1 MLREVLEYA
10 ERFGLCQFPCI
21 GKKPA
26 HKGWQAKATNVRT
39 TLEQLFMEE
48 GVNDGVPTGER
59 NQIVVVDVDEKGIGR
74 ELFKMRRRIIKT
86 IVETPHGVHFFFK
99 HPGVHVHNAVKARM
113 SGIPVD
119 IRGDGGYVIFP
130 PSQNGSLPYKFVE
143 GYEFDPA
150 KLEVFDP
157 KWIQQKEVTQQ
168 PIIENDVLR
177 RISRARLWL
186 AKRDPAISGQG
197 GHKQMFSACCAMV
210 QKFRLSI
217 EQAWPLILEYNS
229 RCAPPFSEKEIRHK
243 ISDAFVKTNQ

>member
-1 MLREVLEYA
+1 MLREVLENA

-26 HKGWQAKATNVRT
+26 HKGWQAEATNVRSR
-39 TLEQLFMEE
+39 LEELFTET
-48 GVNDGVPTGER
+48 VNDGVPTGER
-59 NQIVVVDVDEKGIGR
+59 NRIVVVDVDEKGIGR
-74 ELFKMRRRIIKT
+74 ELYKIRRKVIRC

-99 HPGVHVHNAVKARM
+99 HPGCHVPNAVKTRM

-130 PSQNGSLPYKFVE
+130 PSQNGGLPYKFVE
-143 GYEFDPA
+143 GCEFDP
-150 KLEVFDP
+150 KRLEVFDP
-157 KWIQQKEVTQQ
+157 KWIQQKEVKQQ
-168 PIIENDVLR
+168 PILEDDVLR

-186 AKRDPAISGQG
+186 AKHDPAISGQA
-197 GHKQMFSACCAMV
+197 GHRTMFSACCAMV

-229 RCAPPFSEKEIRHK
+229 RCVPPFSEKEIRHK